1 MKETKL
7 LFNAEE
13 DSSEDGPLYSLVVPD
28 LTQIRP
34 SYDEIKTKGGG
45 VTPGV
50 FQSYTQVFLL
60 LFC

>member
-50 FQSYTQVFLL
+50 FQS
-60 LFC
+60 